1 MQGVTT
7 NHFSSERIVQSEK
20 NAVSNA
26 QYHCHQSLE
35 INTVPASIVDILE
48 SGVCKALP

>member
-1 MQGVTT
+1 MQGLTT
-7 NHFSSERIVQSEK
+7 NQLSNERIVQSEK

-26 QYHCHQSLE
+26 QYLCHQSLE

-48 SGVCKALP
+48 SSVCKALP